1 MHGGISRDELVKF
14 DKFFDLFIGLKDKL
28 FKLNS
33 NNYYELKIFN
43 EDINFIINGEW
54 SVIEYKKSFDKKGE
68 KFLKFF
74 KNFVKLVE

>member
-1 MHGGISRDELVKF
+1 MYGDISRDELVKF
-14 DKFFDLFIGLKDKL
+14 DKFFDLFIDLKDKL